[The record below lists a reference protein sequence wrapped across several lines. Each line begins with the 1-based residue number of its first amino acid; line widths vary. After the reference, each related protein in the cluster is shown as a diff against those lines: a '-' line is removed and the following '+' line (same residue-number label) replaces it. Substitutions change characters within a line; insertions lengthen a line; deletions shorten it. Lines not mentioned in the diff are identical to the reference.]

1 MDAKSKTIHQMRKDA
16 LDIFSCAVKA
26 VDPGSAVKKKC
37 SLDKTLLTLGEHA
50 WDIRQFDNIFV
61 VGAGK
66 AGAPMALALEDMLG
80 ENISGGVI
88 SVKYGHG
95 EILKRLS
102 VIEAGHPLPDE
113 NGRMA
118 ARGILRVAKSAGEH
132 DLVICLI
139 SGGGSALLCLPA
151 PGISLDDKQ
160 KTVQALLSCGATIHQ
175 INAVR
180 KHISGIKGGR
190 LARAAYPA
198 TIVSLIL
205 SDVVGD
211 DPEVIASG
219 PTVPDTSTFQTCME
233 IIDAYRLQSELPRS
247 VLLHLTKGA
256 KGEIPETPGAGEPCF
271 TKTGHILIGSNYQA
285 TFEARRRAAELGYH
299 CLILSTMMQ
308 GDAAQS
314 AKIHAAVAK
323 EIIKT
328 GNPVPSPACILSGG
342 EATVVIKGEGTGGR
356 NMEFALAFAMEI
368 ADCKPVVML
377 SAGTDGTDG
386 PTDAAGAVVDAD
398 TCGKAS
404 AMGLSP
410 AKYLENNDSYHFFK
424 AINDLFITGPT
435 RTNVMDIRIMLV
447 N

>member
-1 MDAKSKTIHQMRKDA
+1 MHTQSKTTHQMRKDA
-16 LDIFSCAVKA
+16 VDIFSCAVKA

-37 SLDKTLLTLGEHA
+37 SLEKTILTLGKHTY
-50 WDIRQFDNIFV
+50 DIREFDNIFV

-66 AGAPMALALEDMLG
+66 AGAPMALALEDMLE
-80 ENISGGVI
+80 ENISGGMI

-95 EILKRLS
+95 EILKRVD

-118 ARGILRVAKSAGEH
+118 AREILRVAKSAGEY

-151 PGISLDDKQ
+151 PGISLHDKQ

-175 INAVR
+175 INTIR
-180 KHISGIKGGR
+180 KHISAIKGGR

-211 DPEVIASG
+211 DLDVIASG
-219 PTVPDTSTFQTCME
+219 PTVPDKSTFKECLE
-233 IIDAYRLQSELPRS
+233 IIDAYRLQPELPRS
-247 VLLHLTKGA
+247 VLLHLTNGVKGQ
-256 KGEIPETPGAGEPCF
+256 IPETPGAGEPCF
-271 TKTGHILIGSNYQA
+271 TKTGHTLIGSNYQA
-285 TFEARRRAAELGYH
+285 IFSASRRAEELGYH
-299 CLILSTMMQ
+299 SLILSTMMQ
-308 GDAAQS
+308 GNAVQS
-314 AKIHAAVAK
+314 AKIHAAIAR
-323 EIIKT
+323 EILKT
-328 GNPVPSPACILSGG
+328 GNPIPVPACILSGG
-342 EATVVIKGEGTGGR
+342 EATVVIKGKGTGGR
-356 NMEFALAFAMEI
+356 NMELALAFALEI
-368 ADCKPVVML
+368 ADAKHIVML

-386 PTDAAGAVVDAD
+386 PTDAAGALADAD
-398 TCGKAS
+398 TCRKAS
-404 AMGLSP
+404 AVGLSP
-410 AKYLENNDSYHFFK
+410 AKYLEDNDSYHFFK

-435 RTNVMDIRIMLV
+435 KTNVMDVRIMLV